1 MVNAEKVIKM
11 RNVAIASW
19 KCGYINKIES
29 FKMDTPKVT
38 LTFLN

>member
-19 KCGYINKIES
+19 KCG
-29 FKMDTPKVT
+29 
-38 LTFLN
+38 